1 MKTKILE
8 LAKDLIQE
16 SGANAFSYQD
26 LANVLGIKK
35 ASIHYYFPHK
45 DDLLIELVEFYSS
58 ELEKFLSMISKTSS
72 EPDLEMDEYL
82 KMYEGISSS
91 ENKLCLCGI
100 LAGEIV
106 TLSPLLREK
115 INKFFVLQETWL
127 IKILMEG
134 ESAKKFNL
142 KGASPDSV
150 AKTILASL
158 QGALVIARSLH
169 DPSFFKQVLKQV
181 RENYEK

>member
-26 LANVLGIKK
+26 LANILGIKK

-45 DDLLIELVEFYSS
+45 NDLLIELVEFYSS
-58 ELEKFLSMISKTSS
+58 KLQFFLENLSHNEIAAKTKM
-72 EPDLEMDEYL
+72 DKYLEMYQA
-82 KMYEGISSS
+82 ISSS
-91 ENKLCLCGI
+91 KNKLCLCGI

-106 TLSPLLREK
+106 TLSPILREK
-115 INKFFVLQETWL
+115 INKFFLLQETWL
-127 IKILMEG
+127 IEVLEEG
-134 ESAKKFNL
+134 LNSKEFNL
-142 KGASPDSV
+142 KGAASNSV

-158 QGALVIARSLH
+158 QGALMIARSLS
-169 DPSFFKQVLKQV
+169 DQGFFKQVLQQV